1 MLYRATMN
9 DSLAISRL
17 LRRAATAFA
26 ALVLA
31 AALAVPVVPLSAPAR
46 ADAGDIEAAARGVV
60 RVVLIARDGEDL
72 VPVTH
77 GSGFAVTPTMIVTN
91 AHVIREALQDDS
103 LRIGIVPS
111 EGDDGAYARAVA
123 VSPRNDLALVE
134 IVDGSLRLPPLTL
147 SGEAQRGLGEV
158 SAVGYPMN
166 VDLAQGL
173 ELGDIFRAQPP
184 VKSRGFLSGER
195 PSRQF
200 DTILHTAPIARGNS
214 GGPLL
219 DACGRV
225 LGVNSFGAD
234 SNGSDAEFYFAVSLR
249 ELIPFLRANEI
260 DPRVNA
266 LPCRSIDDLNAAE
279 RARFDA
285 QRAEARAK
293 LQAREQDLR
302 ETRDKARIAALL
314 AVSEERENAMAIAAV
329 LLLMGGGAG
338 FMAAQFRRRALTGE
352 ASQTPALVV
361 AGLAGAALIGAVLV
375 WITRPGFAEV
385 EDRVAAAMEA
395 QGAAS
400 GAGEDEGA
408 GPPASL
414 ARDGTLICSLVPDR
428 SRIVTARTDDVQ
440 FDWAGDGC
448 VNSRTQ
454 YGLMDG
460 EWTRVFVPDDEEA
473 VAINIYDPDS
483 RTFRTDRY
491 LLGREAMAEARRVRD
506 AYDPPAC
513 GLTDSGRIVAEQQSA
528 VMALLPDRPNE
539 RLIYSCRPRGA
550 GGSNTGG

>member
-1 MLYRATMN
+1 
-9 DSLAISRL
+9 
-17 LRRAATAFA
+17 
-26 ALVLA
+26 
-31 AALAVPVVPLSAPAR
+31 
-46 ADAGDIEAAARGVV
+46 
-60 RVVLIARDGEDL
+60 
-72 VPVTH
+72 
-77 GSGFAVTPTMIVTN
+77 
-91 AHVIREALQDDS
+91 
-103 LRIGIVPS
+103 
-111 EGDDGAYARAVA
+111 
-123 VSPRNDLALVE
+123 
-134 IVDGSLRLPPLTL
+134 
-147 SGEAQRGLGEV
+147 
-158 SAVGYPMN
+158 MN

-260 DPRVNA
+260 EPRVNS
-266 LPCRSIDDLNAAE
+266 LPCRSIDELNAAE
-279 RARFDA
+279 RARFEA
-285 QRAEARAK
+285 QRAEARAR

-302 ETRDKARIAALL
+302 ETRERARIAALL
-314 AVSEERENAMAIAAV
+314 EVSEERENAMAIAAV

-338 FMAAQFRRRALTGE
+338 FMAAQFRRRALTDEG
-352 ASQTPALVV
+352 SQTPALV
-361 AGLAGAALIGAVLV
+361 LAGFAFTALVGAVLV
-375 WITRPGFAEV
+375 WITRPGFSEV
-385 EDRVAAAMEA
+385 EDRVAAAMDEQDGSSVQ
-395 QGAAS
+395 QGEGS
-400 GAGEDEGA
+400 GQ

-454 YGLMDG
+454 YGMMDG

-473 VAINIYDPDS
+473 VAINRYDPGT

-506 AYDPPAC
+506 AYAPPSC

-528 VMALLPDRPNE
+528 IMALLPDRPNE
-539 RLIYSCRPRGA
+539 RLIYTCEPKESGGTA
-550 GGSNTGG
+550 GGG